1 VKMPEPAVTDRACG
15 PFAEGVQYERLLSLD
30 VPGNLKH
37 LRQEL
42 HPGECA
48 THKALADAIA
58 EEP

>member
-1 VKMPEPAVTDRACG
+1 
-15 PFAEGVQYERLLSLD
+15 LLKRSSTSDSYPLD
-30 VPGNLKH
+30 VPGNLKR